1 MSEISARLLKGYNIS
16 YSTSSVR
23 GGDKRMSDFS
33 STSSSSSNSSSNE
46 GQQRTPDPLR
56 DVSSSRNSSK
66 ERFSNRDAC
75 FKRRK
80 IDELR
85 YAASQ
90 VKEDLE
96 KGGLPFPS
104 VHAKKPRALEGF
116 DINMSNIRLLN
127 AASVADSP
135 FLTKLAGKRSFQ
147 SYSDVSK
154 LCNETQNVYSQRWSQ
169 EDVSSDWDRSSAGSL
184 TSDSEASCV
193 VDIAPLLED
202 SLKYQSFETKATH
215 PSTLAKVKT
224 VSMATALENNNE
236 ARSVQQKR
244 MHIISKSTSFF
255 SQPVFFGLGIQIDYP
270 ILCPFPYYSCQS
282 SLRSLDWN
290 WCKGSL
296 GKAIARSLLRQ
307 EMQGHGSQCFLT
319 G

>member
-16 YSTSSVR
+16 YSTSTAR
-23 GGDKRMSDFS
+23 GADVS

-46 GQQRTPDPLR
+46 GQQKTPDPLR
-56 DVSSSRNSSK
+56 DASSSMNSSK

-116 DINMSNIRLLN
+116 DINMSNVRLLSST
-127 AASVADSP
+127 SVADSP
-135 FLTKLAGKRSFQ
+135 FLTKLASKRSFQ
-147 SYSDVSK
+147 SYSDISQ
-154 LCNETQNVYSQRWSQ
+154 LCNETQKVYSKRWSQ
-169 EDVSSDWDRSSAGSL
+169 GDVNSDWERSSSGSL

-202 SLKYQSFETKATH
+202 SLKYQAFEMKATR
-215 PSTLAKVKT
+215 PSTL
-224 VSMATALENNNE
+224 
-236 ARSVQQKR
+236 
-244 MHIISKSTSFF
+244 
-255 SQPVFFGLGIQIDYP
+255 
-270 ILCPFPYYSCQS
+270 
-282 SLRSLDWN
+282 
-290 WCKGSL
+290 
-296 GKAIARSLLRQ
+296 
-307 EMQGHGSQCFLT
+307 FLT
-319 G
+319 TSLFPS